1 MMVDLTPQD
10 YKLIDSFV
18 LYTINQELPP
28 SKQIKDFNNIEGAPF
43 TPEEIEYK
51 RQIAEMTYKKAK
63 EYNIEP
69 ILFLSIIHRES
80 SLGTTDPINVAQVK
94 DALIDYQNKVDPK
107 LKKITTPEQSLEVG
121 AWYLKEQ
128 LPSSLRFELLKNPD
142 RRTTPEAQKNME
154 DFENE
159 IAQLI
164 GVDPE
169 NKQELEKSFET
180 ALKEQVSNPTNEELF
195 ALLIGG
201 YNEGPGNI
209 SKAQASTGDFWSSKA
224 SKSDEDTTWSYA
236 RKVINPI
243 VDFASKSNYTN
254 INIDLL
260 PEKPSELKVLDQK
273 QPKVTTGLPPLAD
286 LGFTGITPEAAP
298 LTTPEPLEIPQVD
311 LEIPQ
316 VTPEVA
322 QEMPQVTPKV
332 AQEEPTVSQQ
342 VPQVTPAVPTEEPR
356 VVQQVPMET
365 QEAPEVAQSP
375 KNLPPL
381 ASLGGAMAEAT
392 PPAVSTELPY
402 GGDVRSVIDFWKTV
416 GLAAVY
422 KEPKDSLLDPAVETV
437 AQTIGNLGREIA
449 LVVTSYGLANT
460 GIKAAQ
466 GISWVSKAANKTP
479 VIAKEAIRGT
489 TAGAIKTGLSAVLG
503 QDISWYDAAINMAQF
518 GGGDFARSVSQ
529 TLLKDTA
536 VVSPVIKE
544 LIGYVSDVVGGAT
557 LALGIHG
564 EVDEYVKEIIAPQTV
579 AMGVVDLLFW
589 GATKGKLDLDTKA
602 VNDIVQAKMDID
614 SDLRSPSEALKELD
628 AKLREL
634 EIDISK
640 LPSEYEKALQDNL
653 KVSKVTPEAPKEPE
667 VTPKVTP
674 EEPEVTPKVSQKET
688 RIPTEEPKFSQEE
701 PKISEKLTEPSET
714 AKKVAKLVESEV
726 PYEDVGAPRVTPR
739 KDKAPINTTRINS
752 DDGTINE
759 VYNMAKAIE
768 ETEGKPT
775 KTFEEIKKAAGD
787 MTGEG
792 LAKEL
797 GINLK
802 EAKALQE
809 AIEKAPEQITAYR
822 ELIVSL
828 GKQAQ
833 HQAQYIQELQKKG
846 EIVPE
851 VEKIKLQQILTYQAE
866 LTKSTKD
873 ISTRIAQSLAAHRIE
888 VDGKLYDVSEL
899 RDWDIFKNPDALG
912 LYEAYSKAGI
922 DEKTFNQLVER
933 LANTTDIAEVTQ
945 IAQKTSLNILEFIE
959 SYRGSNLLLNP
970 NTHMRNLLSQFI
982 HQVQE
987 TTIDFTE
994 AFVSKLKGSPE
1005 DAMTFHEA
1013 VSRLSGT
1020 VEGMINAWK
1029 RPIVST
1035 KDIYGITH
1043 NVEAPSVMDLIKLLM
1058 FNPKEFEKIY
1068 SMTQIGVSR
1077 AQAESLNARFSGHN
1091 LFGRFSEANTIM
1103 KGMTNTIDYFASVQ
1117 RLLSYGLLQAGDKP
1131 FAYAGYLSEVNGK
1144 IDQLIRKGTISK
1156 TESEAVYNATK
1167 AYRQQQ
1173 MLKDALE
1180 EAAARQG
1187 IPEMK
1192 IPDYVNQKYQ
1202 EMGIIVPE
1210 KYTGLVTELD
1220 KAGLAKANEMTWKT
1234 APETKLGK
1242 ASERFINS
1250 VPAIKIFQPFI
1261 RTPTKILEYAMYT
1274 SGLTGKFWEDI
1285 RSGDVRR
1292 NSRAIAALTVSGSLY
1307 GLGGLLYSQGKLT
1320 PSARNAEERER
1331 MNQAGL
1337 QENSIKIGD
1346 SWVNINVLDPAP
1358 AWYFTTA
1365 ANIYRE
1371 VEEAIN
1377 SEDYPEAEAKAFDF
1391 LTIVANLTLD
1401 KTWFQGVEDLVN
1413 ALTGYGSERY
1423 FQNLAQTFVPGYGYE
1438 SFFRQKF
1445 GDYLIDLNGAVMKG
1459 QPRLDVFGKPIVNYD
1474 YKFGL
1479 RVMEETDSPIR
1490 QELYNLG
1497 INLSSLN
1504 AVSYNMELTPEEHY
1518 EMIRYLDTHLHAE
1531 DRLNQLVSTPAYQAS
1546 SDATKRKMILKLWNS
1561 MVDQAKAYGAS
1572 LAAKRGALE
1581 ESTEEQL
1588 EELTEPPSEGSRYFK
1603 APTPESQKQAEEIL
1617 NWGQK

>member
-1 MMVDLTPQD
+1 MIMDLTPQD

-18 LYTINQELPP
+18 LYTINQELPL

-43 TPEEIEYK
+43 TPEEIQYK

-63 EYNIEP
+63 EYNIDP

-94 DALIDYQNKVDPK
+94 DALIDYQKKVDPK

-128 LPSSLRFELLKNPD
+128 LPSSLRFELLKTPA
-142 RRTTPEAQKNME
+142 RRTTSEAQKNME
-154 DFENE
+154 DLENE

-164 GVDPE
+164 GIDPE

-180 ALKEQVSNPTNEELF
+180 ALKEQLSNPTNEELF

-260 PEKPSELKVLDQK
+260 PENPSELKVLDQK
-273 QPKVTTGLPPLAD
+273 QPKVATELPPLAA
-286 LGFTGITPEAAP
+286 LGFTGITSEAAP
-298 LTTPEPLEIPQVD
+298 LTTTEPPKIPQVDLEIPQVD

-322 QEMPQVTPKV
+322 QEELAKK
-332 AQEEPTVSQQ
+332 ATVSQQ
-342 VPQVTPAVPTEEPR
+342 VPQVTPAVPTEEPQ

-365 QEAPEVAQSP
+365 QETSEVTQSP

-381 ASLGGAMAEAT
+381 ASLGGTMAEAT

-422 KEPKDSLLDPAVETV
+422 KEPKDSLLDPTVETV

-449 LVVTSYGLANT
+449 LIVTSYGLANT

-466 GISWVSKAANKTP
+466 GISWVAKVANKTP
-479 VIAKEAIRGT
+479 VIAKEGIRGA

-503 QDISWYDAAINMAQF
+503 QDISWYDAAINMAEF

-529 TLLKDTA
+529 TLLKNTA
-536 VVSPVIKE
+536 VVSPAIKE
-544 LIGYVSDVVGGAT
+544 LIGYASDVVGGAT

-564 EVDEYVKEIIAPQTV
+564 EVDEYVKEIIAPQAV
-579 AMGVVDLLFW
+579 AMGVVDMLFW
-589 GATKGKLDLDTKA
+589 AATKEKLDLDIKA
-602 VNDIVQAKMDID
+602 ANDIVQAKMDID
-614 SDLRSPSEALKELD
+614 SELRSPSEALKELD

-634 EIDISK
+634 ELDISK
-640 LPSEYEKALQDNL
+640 LPSEYEKALGDNL
-653 KVSKVTPEAPKEPE
+653 KKPEVPKEPE
-667 VTPKVTP
+667 VTPKVFQ
-674 EEPEVTPKVSQKET
+674 EETK
-688 RIPTEEPKFSQEE
+688 IPTEEPKFSQEE

-739 KDKAPINTTRINS
+739 KDKAPINTIRINS

-945 IAQKTSLNILEFIE
+945 IAQKTSLKNILEFLE

-1103 KGMTNTIDYFASVQ
+1103 KGMTNTIDYFASIQ

-1131 FAYAGYLSEVNGK
+1131 FAYAGYLSEVKGK

-1192 IPDYVNQKYQ
+1192 IPDYVTQKYQ

-1210 KYTGLVTELD
+1210 KYTKLVTELD

-1320 PSARNAEERER
+1320 PTARNAEERER

-1337 QENSIKIGD
+1337 QENSIKKGD

-1371 VEEAIN
+1371 IEEAIN
-1377 SEDYPEAEAKAFDF
+1377 PENYPEAEAKAFDF

-1531 DRLNQLVSTPAYQAS
+1531 DRLNQLVSTSAYQAS

-1581 ESTEEQL
+1581 GRNKEQL

-1603 APTPESQKQAEEIL
+1603 APTPELQKQVEEIL

>member
-1 MMVDLTPQD
+1 MMVNLTPQD
-10 YKLIDSFV
+10 KKLIEDFV
-18 LYTINQELPP
+18 KYTMGE
-28 SKQIKDFNNIEGAPF
+28 SAFNSDEKTRSQKIDTA
-43 TPEEIEYK
+43 TKAYI
-51 RQIAEMTYKKAK
+51 KAK
-63 EYNIEP
+63 EYEIDP
-69 ILFLSIIHRES
+69 ILFLSLIHQES
-80 SLGTTDPINVAQVK
+80 SLGTKANINVAQVFSYPVQEYNAANNANIEYPFK
-94 DALIDYQNKVDPK
+94 N
-107 LKKITTPEQSLEVG
+107 PEDSLEVG

-128 LPSSLRFELLKNPD
+128 LTEYLGGEFFGKWTNKEAPEEIQEFQNTIKNYLSIQTDDPEELAEAFKAELKN
-142 RRTTPEAQKNME
+142 N
-154 DFENE
+154 
-159 IAQLI
+159 L
-164 GVDPE
+164 
-169 NKQELEKSFET
+169 
-180 ALKEQVSNPTNEELF
+180 SNPTNEYLT
-195 ALLIGG
+195 AIAIGA
-201 YNEGPGNI
+201 YNEGANGLAETQINTGNWAL
-209 SKAQASTGDFWSSKA
+209 SKREN
-224 SKSDEDTTWSYA
+224 SDPDTAW
-236 RKVINPI
+236 
-243 VDFASKSNYTN
+243 DFASKITN
-254 INIDLL
+254 RVTSFAQEYQYPISINPL
-260 PEKPSELKVLDQK
+260 PSEPQDLSYLTQK
-273 QPKVTTGLPPLAD
+273 QPKVTTELPPLAD
-286 LGFTGITPEAAP
+286 LGFTGITTEAAP
-298 LTTPEPLEIPQVD
+298 LTNPEPLEIPQVAP
-311 LEIPQ
+311 EIPQ
-316 VTPEVA
+316 VTPEV
-322 QEMPQVTPKV
+322 V
-332 AQEEPTVSQQ
+332 QEEPVVSQQ
-342 VPQVTPAVPTEEPR
+342 APLVTPAVPTEEPQ
-356 VVQQVPMET
+356 VVQQFPMET
-365 QEAPEVAQSP
+365 QEASEVTQSP
-375 KNLPPL
+375 QNLPPL

-402 GGDVRSVIDFWKTV
+402 GGDTESVIDFWKTV

-449 LVVTSYGLANT
+449 LIVTSYGLANT

-489 TAGAIKTGLSAVLG
+489 TAGAIKTGFSAVLG

-529 TLLKDTA
+529 TLLKNTA
-536 VVSPVIKE
+536 VVSPAIKE
-544 LIGYVSDVVGGAT
+544 LIGYASDVVGGAT

-564 EVDEYVKEIIAPQTV
+564 EVDQYVKEIIAPQAV
-579 AMGVVDLLFW
+579 AMGVVDMLFW

-602 VNDIVQAKMDID
+602 ANDIVQAKMDID
-614 SDLRSPSEALKELD
+614 SDLISPSEALKELD

-634 EIDISK
+634 ELDISK
-640 LPSEYEKALQDNL
+640 LPSEYEKALGDNL
-653 KVSKVTPEAPKEPE
+653 KK
-667 VTPKVTP
+667 
-674 EEPEVTPKVSQKET
+674 PEVTPKVSQEET
-688 RIPTEEPKFSQEE
+688 KIPTEEPKFSQEE

-775 KTFEEIKKAAGD
+775 KTFEEIKKNVEA

-846 EIVPE
+846 EAVPE
-851 VEKIKLQQILTYQAE
+851 VEKIKLQELLMYQAE

-873 ISTRIAQSLAAHRIE
+873 ISTRIAQALAAHRIE

-945 IAQKTSLNILEFIE
+945 IAQKTSLKNILEFVE

-970 NTHMRNLLSQFI
+970 NTHMRNLLSQFL
-982 HQVQE
+982 HQAQE
-987 TTIDFTE
+987 TTMDFTE
-994 AFVSKLKGSPE
+994 AFINKLKGSPE

-1043 NVEAPSVMDLIKLLM
+1043 NVEAPSVMDLTKLLM

-1091 LFGRFSEANTIM
+1091 LFGKFSEANTIM

-1131 FAYAGYLSEVNGK
+1131 FAYAGYLSEVKGK

-1210 KYTGLVTELD
+1210 KYTDLVTELD

-1307 GLGGLLYSQGKLT
+1307 GLGALLYSQGKLT
-1320 PSARNAEERER
+1320 PAARNAEERER

-1358 AWYFTTA
+1358 AFYFTTA

-1377 SEDYPEAEAKAFDF
+1377 PEDYPEAETKAFDF

-1459 QPRLDVFGKPIVNYD
+1459 QPKLDVFGKPIVNYD

-1581 ESTEEQL
+1581 ESTKEQL

-1603 APTPESQKQAEEIL
+1603 APTPELQKQVEEIL
-1617 NWGQK
+1617 NWGQE